1 MQPISVRT
9 GNYTLGAQYRSEP
22 FPVAKHR
29 QRVFKFFLR
38 KPFARFNT
46 PACKY
51 LIRVVMSV
59 FVMMFV
65 SVVTALA
72 VLVMVFMPVVTA
84 LSVLVVMPVFVMT
97 ALSVLDRKSVV

>member
-9 GNYTLGAQYRSEP
+9 GNYTLGAQNRSEP

-65 SVVTALA
+65 SVVTTLA
-72 VLVMVFMPVVTA
+72 ILVMMFVPVVTGQC
-84 LSVLVVMPVFVMT
+84 SE
-97 ALSVLDRKSVV
+97 